1 MEIQKIEHLSKLF
14 EEMDWE
20 FFSRQKQW
28 LKNQVNALE
37 PSGVEACTEAEGL
50 YRLLEEFQKIHD
62 YQPKNWLLIYTDGFS
77 MRITR
82 YSSQKEARDAMI
94 DAYEKLLPNEEE
106 WEECWEEMSYAGTER
121 AQLYTG
127 SDVFLWEIEKISD

>member
-1 MEIQKIEHLSKLF
+1 MEIQKIEMLSKLF

-20 FFSRQKQW
+20 FLSRQKQW
-28 LKNQVNALE
+28 LETEIYTLQ
-37 PSGVEACTEAEGL
+37 PSGTEACMEVEGL
-50 YRLLEEFQKIHD
+50 YHLLDQLEKIHD
-62 YQPKNWLLIYTDGFS
+62 YKPRNWLLIYTDGLS
-77 MRITR
+77 MKITR
-82 YSSQKEARDAMI
+82 YSSQKEARDAMV
-94 DAYEKLLPNEEE
+94 DAYEKLIPNKDI

>member
-1 MEIQKIEHLSKLF
+1 MKHLSKLI

-20 FFSRQKQW
+20 FLSRQKQW
-28 LKNQVNALE
+28 VKDQIASLE
-37 PSGVEACTEAEGL
+37 PSGSESYMEAEGL
-50 YRLLEEFQKIHD
+50 YHLLEELQKIHD

-77 MRITR
+77 MNITR
-82 YSSQKEARDAMI
+82 YTSSKEARDAMI
-94 DAYEKLLPNEEE
+94 DAYERLLPSEDE
-106 WEECWEEMSYAGTER
+106 WEECWEEMSYAGTGR